1 MSLVLPTDVEGVL
14 TGRALGRSAIW
25 VSSVFL
31 MSTFILVLASGI
43 AVPQSGVP
51 LALTGLAVAGLA
63 VAWALLVSH
72 PWAVLGL
79 MLVAG
84 LGLFVFA
91 FQVSLDL
98 GPFWR
103 SDSIV
108 FTMPKIAITVVG
120 VAGRSLLAS
129 LLRSTIGF
137 VLASAAVQVATRMNG
152 LVFAFDLPSIC
163 IWLGIVVL
171 IAMLWYGRS
180 RATRGVG
187 TMQAAAAVEERIAE
201 RSRVAA
207 EASAVLR
214 DTVHDDLLALS
225 QSPSGA
231 LVDEHRAFLAK
242 DIASLAHPG
251 LLVDEVMNRGIG
263 DAEALEA
270 SGLTPIIRSAGNR
283 GLQVVVSG
291 EPRLLLELDP
301 RVRGEILGA
310 ADQALSNVSR
320 HAGTLFAE
328 VAVASGRDSIN
339 LVVTDSGRGF
349 AARARSGTPGRPE
362 LSLRRRIEDVD
373 GTVQVWSTPGHG
385 TSVLMS
391 VPRARCG
398 AGG

>member
-14 TGRALGRSAIW
+14 TGRALGRAAIW

-31 MSTFILVLASGI
+31 VATFVLVLAFGVVI
-43 AVPQSGVP
+43 PQSGVP
-51 LALTGLAVAGLA
+51 LALTGLAVAG
-63 VAWALLVSH
+63 VGVTWALLVSN
-72 PWAVLGL
+72 PWIVLGL

-84 LGLFVFA
+84 LGLFLFA

-98 GPFWR
+98 GPTWR
-103 SDSIV
+103 SDAIV

-120 VAGRSLLAS
+120 VAGRSLPSS
-129 LLRSTIGF
+129 LMRATVGF
-137 VLASAAVQVATRMNG
+137 VLASVAVQVGTRMNG
-152 LVFAFDLPSIC
+152 LVFAFDLPSISS
-163 IWLGIVVL
+163 WLGIVL
-171 IAMLWYGRS
+171 LLSTLWYGRA

-187 TMQAAAAVEERIAE
+187 TMQAAAAVEERITE

-207 EASAVLR
+207 EASAVLH
-214 DTVHDDLLALS
+214 DTVLDDLLALS
-225 QSPSGA
+225 LSPSGP

-263 DAEALEA
+263 DGEALEA
-270 SGLTPIIRSAGNR
+270 SGLAPIIRSAGNR

-301 RVRGEILGA
+301 RVRKEVLGA
-310 ADQALSNVSR
+310 ADEALGNVSH

-339 LVVTDSGRGF
+339 LVVSDSGRGF
-349 AARARSGTPGRPE
+349 AARTRSGPPGNSE

-373 GTVQVWSTPGHG
+373 GTVLVWSTPGHG
-385 TSVLMS
+385 TAVLMS

-398 AGG
+398 ADG

>member
-14 TGRALGRSAIW
+14 TGRALGRAAIW

-31 MSTFILVLASGI
+31 LSTFILVLAFGI
-43 AVPQSGVP
+43 VVPQAGVP

-72 PWAVLGL
+72 PWGVLGL

-84 LGLFVFA
+84 LGLFLFA

-98 GPFWR
+98 GPTWR
-103 SDSIV
+103 SDSII

-120 VAGRSLLAS
+120 VDGRSLLSS

-137 VLASAAVQVATRMNG
+137 VLASVAVQVATRMNG
-152 LVFAFDLPSIC
+152 LVFSFDLPSIC
-163 IWLGIVVL
+163 IWFGIVIL
-171 IAMLWYGRS
+171 LAMLWYGRS
-180 RATRGVG
+180 RAKRGVS
-187 TMQAAAAVEERIAE
+187 TMQAAAAVEERVTE

-207 EASAVLR
+207 EASAVLH
-214 DTVHDDLLALS
+214 DTVLDDLLALS
-225 QSPSGA
+225 LSPPGP

-270 SGLTPIIRSAGNR
+270 SGLAPIIRSAGNR

-301 RVRGEILGA
+301 RVRGEFLGA

-328 VAVASGRDSIN
+328 VAVASGSQSIN

-349 AARARSGTPGRPE
+349 AARTRRGAPGRPE

-373 GTVQVWSTPGHG
+373 GTVVVWSTPGQG

-391 VPRARCG
+391 VPVARCG
-398 AGG
+398 ADG